1 MAYYDKRKDDIYW
14 KIIKLAKKNVA
25 ENGGYLCPYP
35 LSDGIVLDIGK
46 KIHLNGF
53 RESIHVLQA

>member
-1 MAYYDKRKDDIYW
+1 LENNQIGE
-14 KIIKLAKKNVA
+14 KNVA

-46 KIHLNGF
+46 KIHLNRFG
-53 RESIHVLQA
+53 ESMHVLKA